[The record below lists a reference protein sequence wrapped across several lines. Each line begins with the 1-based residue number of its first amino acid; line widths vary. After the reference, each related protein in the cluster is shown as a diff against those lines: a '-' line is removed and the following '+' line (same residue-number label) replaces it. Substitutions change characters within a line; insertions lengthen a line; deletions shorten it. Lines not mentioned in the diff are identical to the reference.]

1 MAVRRMISREVI
13 CSDDFVEMSFVSQ
26 ALYYQMLINAD
37 DDGFVSNPKQITRS
51 IGATQEAMQELLDN
65 KFVLQF
71 NAGIIVIRHWLSQN
85 KVQADRYKPTKFM
98 AERELLSVNGAKEYF
113 FDDK

>member
-13 CSDDFVEMSFVSQ
+13 CSDEFVEMSFVSQ

-51 IGATQEAMQELLDN
+51 IGATEEAMQELMSN
-65 KFVLQF
+65 NFIIQF
-71 NAGIIVIRHWLSQN
+71 KSGIIVLRHWLSQN
-85 KVQADRYKPTKFM
+85 KVQADRYKPTKFTV
-98 AERELLSVNGAKEYF
+98 EREQLSVNGAKEYF
-113 FDDK
+113 FDGK